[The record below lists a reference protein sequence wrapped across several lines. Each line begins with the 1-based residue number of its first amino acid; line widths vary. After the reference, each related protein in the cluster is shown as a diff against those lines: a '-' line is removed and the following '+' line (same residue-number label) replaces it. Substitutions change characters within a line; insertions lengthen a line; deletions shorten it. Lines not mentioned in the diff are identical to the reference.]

1 MEHLLIDTSFTVAAA
16 IKMYFFFGMSV
27 NKKDQQMRIEEK
39 VNEYFN
45 THKEI
50 AKTRSSI
57 NMLKWIYND
66 DFQLEPL
73 HINTLFY
80 KKLESVKTELLNFYF
95 REIIKNEK
103 NIQTNEQVHAKIEG
117 YMFQIMKLRMIIEPS
132 IQIATN
138 VHTQSK
144 ITYLIAKSFWI
155 DANGVKVRK
164 FTKSLGRA
172 EDYKKG
178 IKDINAKIEAD
189 NKIKEIMIQTYN
201 EEYGE

>member
-1 MEHLLIDTSFTVAAA
+1 MEHLLIETSLTVTAA
-16 IKMYFFFGMSV
+16 IKTYFFFGVSV
-27 NKKDQQMRIEEK
+27 NKKDQQMRIEDK

-45 THKEI
+45 NHKELE
-50 AKTRSSI
+50 KTRSSI

-66 DFQLEPL
+66 GFQLEHL
-73 HINTLFY
+73 HISTLYY
-80 KKLESVKTELLNFYF
+80 KKLELVKSELLKFYF
-95 REIIKNEK
+95 NETKKNDK
-103 NIQTNEQVHAKIEG
+103 NIQTNQQVHAKIEG
-117 YMFQIMKLRMIIEPS
+117 YMFQIMKLRLIIEPS

-155 DANGVKVRK
+155 DSNGVKVRK

-178 IKDINAKIEAD
+178 IKDINAKMEAE
-189 NKIKEIMIQTYN
+189 NKIKEIMIHTYI

>member
-16 IKMYFFFGMSV
+16 IKMYFLFGMSL

-39 VNEYFN
+39 VKEYFN
-45 THKEI
+45 THKEM

-66 DFQLEPL
+66 GFKFEHL
-73 HINTLFY
+73 HVSTLFY
-80 KKLESVKTELLNFYF
+80 KKLETVKTELLNFYF
-95 REIIKNEK
+95 REIRKNEK
-103 NIQTNEQVHAKIEG
+103 NIRTNEEVHAKIEEF
-117 YMFQIMKLRMIIEPS
+117 MFQIMKLRMIIEPS

-178 IKDINAKIEAD
+178 IKDIDAMMEAD
-189 NKIKEIMIQTYN
+189 IKIKEIMIQTYN
-201 EEYGE
+201 EEYRE